1 MAKQFDPRK
10 VLKQVSN
17 SLLQQ
22 FFTRHSVMGDL
33 AWEDLAETEVEPLFE
48 AWQRMPERRRV
59 EVQLILQD
67 VNELADDRG
76 LRVLAEEVQNAAPD
90 RADEWSALEGQRDK
104 AIWVCLNL
112 PEAFAEAAM
121 FARADALA
129 AGRYWVKRNNLPKQK
144 AVADEGACIALAQAL
159 SEYYWPTQLRGQ
171 HCLVQ
176 HYERAN
182 GTDYFFAYLDDY
194 PDRRLIF
201 EDSGQMVPRS
211 QRYAFDNVFAYS
223 PEDGTLETY
232 AHGGVKVTGALQSLF
247 CRTVLDTE
255 VDPDDDAKTV
265 YQLDHLKERSVR
277 LPTDPGDRIAEVRV
291 RSLRL
296 EVVGSPRRRITLDA
310 DPRGERGDIYQMIAR
325 YLNSERLPLTALR
338 VIHVRIGL
346 TFMAEDG
353 ARPKTLTFNVGQ
365 NSCDLKSKT
374 DDMRAIGERCLKLWG
389 VTHD

>member
-1 MAKQFDPRK
+1 
-10 VLKQVSN
+10 
-17 SLLQQ
+17 
-22 FFTRHSVMGDL
+22 
-33 AWEDLAETEVEPLFE
+33 
-48 AWQRMPERRRV
+48 
-59 EVQLILQD
+59 
-67 VNELADDRG
+67 
-76 LRVLAEEVQNAAPD
+76 
-90 RADEWSALEGQRDK
+90 
-104 AIWVCLNL
+104 
-112 PEAFAEAAM
+112 
-121 FARADALA
+121 
-129 AGRYWVKRNNLPKQK
+129 
-144 AVADEGACIALAQAL
+144 
-159 SEYYWPTQLRGQ
+159 
-171 HCLVQ
+171 
-176 HYERAN
+176 
-182 GTDYFFAYLDDY
+182 
-194 PDRRLIF
+194 
-201 EDSGQMVPRS
+201 
-211 QRYAFDNVFAYS
+211 
-223 PEDGTLETY
+223 
-232 AHGGVKVTGALQSLF
+232 
-247 CRTVLDTE
+247 VLDTE